1 MVSKFA
7 IGFAIF
13 MNSKALWS
21 MELTNKYNEN
31 NCFEF
36 EHREIQNTQLKITND
51 DNIHLVYLETK
62 TLYVFIPNT
71 EIHRT
76 SLNYLRL
83 QEKKKTKKVIY
94 LRTEHFKIIS
104 NGSCLCISQ
113 TI

>member
-21 MELTNKYNEN
+21 IELANKYNEN
-31 NCFEF
+31 NCFQF
-36 EHREIQNTQLKITND
+36 QHTEIENTQLMIAND
-51 DNIHLVYLETK
+51 NNIHLVYLETN
-62 TLYVFIPNT
+62 TLYVFVPNS

-94 LRTEHFKIIS
+94 LRTEYFKIIS
-104 NGSCLCISQ
+104 NGSYICVS
-113 TI
+113 

>member
-36 EHREIQNTQLKITND
+36 EHREIENTQLNITND

-71 EIHRT
+71 EIHGIW
-76 SLNYLRL
+76 LNYFKIQKR
-83 QEKKKTKKVIY
+83 KKTKKVIY

-104 NGSCLCISQ
+104 NGSYLCVSQ
-113 TI
+113 SI